1 LDSDT
6 IDILQKSHS
15 ASKSLVYV
23 IDDLLRVSSAQQSH
37 FSHLEATFDIK
48 ASILEILESL
58 GAHARSKGLTFE
70 YVNNGDPPSL
80 VKGDAHQLR
89 QILIQ
94 IVTNAVRFTQ
104 SGGINIETKVVSTS
118 SDEFCFL
125 EICVRDTGEGLTQ
138 RQLGMFSSKNYSIGT
153 CSTTS

>member
-6 IDILQKSHS
+6 IDILHKSHS

-48 ASILEILESL
+48 TSILEILESL
-58 GAHARSKGLTFE
+58 GAHPRSKGLTFE
-70 YVNNGDPPSL
+70 YVNNGDLPSL

-118 SDEFCFL
+118 DEFCFL
-125 EICVRDTGEGLTQ
+125 EICVRDTGEGLTE
-138 RQLGMFSSKNYSIGT
+138 RQLGMFSSKIYSIGT